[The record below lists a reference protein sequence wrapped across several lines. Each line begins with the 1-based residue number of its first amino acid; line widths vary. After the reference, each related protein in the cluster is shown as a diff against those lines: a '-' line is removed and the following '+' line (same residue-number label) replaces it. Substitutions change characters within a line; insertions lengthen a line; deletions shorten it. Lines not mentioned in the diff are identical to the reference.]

1 MLVRALLAL
10 VLVVSSSVA
19 FAADAARLEIPD
31 FRHLQ
36 SKATESVDISFG
48 PFLLWLAKKVTAEDE
63 EAREVLQGI
72 EAVHVRSYQFD
83 SDNVYSKADID
94 DVRKQL
100 RGEQW
105 KPLAEIRSRD
115 QSNVDIFMAIEN
127 DEPVGFAII
136 AAEPREFTIVNIV
149 GTIDFQ
155 HLRKVQGA
163 LGLPGGVIRT
173 ASRDD

>member
-1 MLVRALLAL
+1 MLVRALLAFIL
-10 VLVVSSSVA
+10 LASSSA
-19 FAADAARLEIPD
+19 LFAADAARLEIPD

-36 SKATESVDISFG
+36 SKATESVDITIG
-48 PFLLWLAKKVTAEDE
+48 PFLLWLAQKVSADDE
-63 EAREVLQGI
+63 EAREVLKGI
-72 EAVHVRSYQFD
+72 EAVHVRNYQFD
-83 SDNVYSKADID
+83 TDNVYSKADIET
-94 DVRKQL
+94 VRKQL
-100 RGEQW
+100 QGAQW

-115 QSNVDIFMAIEN
+115 EANVDIFMAIEN

-155 HLRKVQGA
+155 NLRKVQGA
-163 LGLPGGVIRT
+163 LGLPGGAIRT